1 MASRPEVAVRH
12 PKRMRVADLE
22 RHASALLARAG
33 APRPA
38 LLSVSLLRDDRM
50 RALAGRDDAFEV
62 LATVL
67 DRVEQ
72 TVRLGDRYAVVAT
85 DELWVVLAD
94 APSEAIVRLAATAL
108 RDAVDGHYDACL
120 DDGTPCRVGVRGAIA
135 GAWVDRPPGDLVSL
149 ASTLGRAVAEA
160 RGAEGRIALR
170 SASSDGRD
178 ARIRLAARVREA
190 LEANEFEIWYQPQ
203 IRLSDRSCPSLEAL
217 VRWPQP
223 AGVPPVSPG
232 TVVSIC
238 EENGLVGDLTRF
250 CLNTVL
256 RHQMAWAATGFEPQ
270 VGINLSALTLADASF
285 PTQVAQA
292 CDTWG
297 VPPTRLLFELTE
309 SSIAR
314 NERATLE
321 FMHRLRELGCEL
333 SIDDFGTGFSSFAY
347 LRQFP
352 VNELK
357 IDRAFVASLA
367 TEAADRRIVKVLI
380 EMAHAFG
387 LRALA
392 EGVEDA
398 EGVRVLESLG
408 CDMVQGWHFAKA
420 MPAEEVLGWVSA
432 LATDARPAG
441 TSQTV

>member
-1 MASRPEVAVRH
+1 M
-12 PKRMRVADLE
+12 
-22 RHASALLARAG
+22 
-33 APRPA
+33 
-38 LLSVSLLRDDRM
+38 
-50 RALAGRDDAFEV
+50 
-62 LATVL
+62 
-67 DRVEQ
+67 
-72 TVRLGDRYAVVAT
+72 
-85 DELWVVLAD
+85 
-94 APSEAIVRLAATAL
+94 
-108 RDAVDGHYDACL
+108 
-120 DDGTPCRVGVRGAIA
+120 
-135 GAWVDRPPGDLVSL
+135 
-149 ASTLGRAVAEA
+149 
-160 RGAEGRIALR
+160 
-170 SASSDGRD
+170 
-178 ARIRLAARVREA
+178 
-190 LEANEFEIWYQPQ
+190 
-203 IRLSDRSCPSLEAL
+203 
-217 VRWPQP
+217 RWPQP

-357 IDRAFVASLA
+357 IDRAFVAGLA